1 VTVAPHIPEEVR
13 AMAAEHRAK
22 EAERAVAVTFT
33 DGPDLSALLAES
45 LVSAITSDTPAGEVA
60 GRLEALKRLLG
71 SLPAA
76 HRAIAERIAGDT
88 LANAG
93 WPAPWRL
100 VERAL
105 ANPGTVAEAPGSP
118 PALEA
123 AALYGP
129 LGDWV
134 RAVAPATEANAA
146 ALLASGLVAVG
157 CLIGRSP
164 FCTLDGARHGTNLNV
179 LLIGPTNAGRKGTAA
194 THARRLLREI
204 DPEFS
209 RSNVMPG
216 LSTGEG
222 LVNVIRDA
230 RPADA
235 AGKGGD
241 PGVTDKRALFVEGE
255 FSSVLRVQRRE
266 GNTLS
271 ATLREC
277 WDGWTLRN
285 VTKGNPQTATD
296 PHVAILGMITP
307 AELRRHL
314 DDCDFESGYL
324 NRFILVWAERSQ
336 LLPFGATP
344 DDGAALAHLERAV
357 VTARQRTDLSDLTP
371 AARAWWAD
379 AYPGLTSGAP
389 GRVGAA
395 CQRAAPQVRRVA
407 LLFAALDG
415 ARAVDLCHLE
425 AAGALWR
432 YAAAT
437 AAYVFGGAR
446 ALSARAQRL
455 EAALLDAG
463 PAGLDRKAAREALGS
478 HNVPAT
484 ALTAALGELQE
495 AGTARSEADTLTGGR
510 AREVWRH
517 VRHLAPPLNLLGR
530 NGHYGQKERDTAH
543 KAHNALAAPGEGAS
557 ERCADCGGVN
567 LTWWGGRLRCED
579 CRRPGPRAA

>member
-1 VTVAPHIPEEVR
+1 MTAP
-13 AMAAEHRAK
+13 A
-22 EAERAVAVTFT
+22 AERAVAPLTAEN
-33 DGPDLSALLAES
+33 SAPSLAA
-45 LVSAITSDTPAGEVA
+45 LFQDTGVAAITADTSGEEVA
-60 GRLEALKRLLG
+60 NRLEALRLQLG
-71 SLPAA
+71 ALPLA
-76 HRAIAERIAGDT
+76 HRELAIRTVSDY
-88 LANAG
+88 LLNAG
-93 WPAPWRL
+93 WPAPWRF

-105 ANPGTVAEAPGSP
+105 ANPGAVAEALGSP
-118 PALEA
+118 PLLEA
-123 AALYGP
+123 EALYGP

-134 RAVAPATEANAA
+134 RAVAPSTEANAA

-157 CLIGRSP
+157 ALIGRAP
-164 FCTLDGARHGTNLNV
+164 FCTLDGARHGVNFNV

-204 DPEFS
+204 DPDFA
-209 RSNVMPG
+209 RANVLPG

-230 RPADA
+230 RPAGAD
-235 AGKGGD
+235 GKGGD
-241 PGVTDKRALFVEGE
+241 PGVSDKRALFVEGE

-277 WDGWTLRN
+277 WDGWTVRN

-296 PHVAILGMITP
+296 PHVAVLGMITP

-336 LLPFGATP
+336 LLPFGASP

-357 VTARQRTDLSDLTP
+357 VTARQRTDLSELTP

-379 AYPGLTSGAP
+379 AYPGLTSGRP

-395 CQRAAPQVRRVA
+395 CQRAAPQVRRIA
-407 LLFAALDG
+407 LLYAALDG
-415 ARAVDLCHLE
+415 APAVDLCHLE

-437 AAYVFGGAR
+437 AGYVFGGAR

-455 EAALLDAG
+455 DAALLDAG
-463 PAGLDRKAAREALGS
+463 PAGLDRTAAREALGS
-478 HNVPAT
+478 GNVPA
-484 ALTAALGELQE
+484 ADLTRLFSELRE
-495 AGTARSEADTLTGGR
+495 AGTARSEVDTLSGGR
-510 AREVWRH
+510 PREVWHH
-517 VRHLAPPLNLLGR
+517 VRHLAPPLNLQGR
-530 NGHYGQKERDTAH
+530 NGRYGQKVRVSDH
-543 KAHNALAAPGEGAS
+543 IYHNALGAPGEGTAD
-557 ERCADCGGVN
+557 RCPDCGGES
-567 LTWWGGRLRCED
+567 LTWWSGRLRCED
-579 CRRPGPRAA
+579 CARRGAAA